1 MACDKFRM
9 PCDKCAFAGCQ
20 DKCPGVNFWNEFCD
34 RPKVDED
41 KILKEPIKK
50 TFGKLFRSLQKFLPE
65 VNFQSLSSNKVSTL
79 KKTEIIMLLKAVR
92 LKDKELVPPDY
103 VNLTNEN
110 IGKMLYKVMIAIH
123 ENRE

>member
-9 PCDKCAFAGCQ
+9 PCDKCAFADCQ

-79 KKTEIIMLLKAVR
+79 KRAEIIMLLNAIR

-110 IGKMLYKVMIAIH
+110 IGKMLYKVMTAIH

>member
-9 PCDKCAFAGCQ
+9 PCDKCAFAGYQ
-20 DKCPGVNFWNEFCD
+20 DRCPGANFWNEFCD
-34 RPKVDED
+34 RPKIDED
-41 KILKEPIKK
+41 KVLKEPIKK
-50 TFGKLFRSLQKFLPE
+50 TFGKLFRSLQKFMPE

-79 KKTEIIMLLKAVR
+79 KRNEIIMLLKAIR

-103 VNLTNEN
+103 VNLNNDN
-110 IGKMLYKVMIAIH
+110 IGKMLYKVMITIH